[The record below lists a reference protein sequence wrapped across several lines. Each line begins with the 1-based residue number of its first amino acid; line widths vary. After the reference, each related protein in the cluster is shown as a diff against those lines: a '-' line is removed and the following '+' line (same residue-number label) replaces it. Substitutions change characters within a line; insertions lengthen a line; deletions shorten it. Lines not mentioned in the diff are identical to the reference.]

1 MISIRLE
8 GKNRL
13 QREFVAK
20 DKKSRFS
27 DFSFFSQL
35 VEQQKK
41 GNEEFVGLLVNSL
54 WMHRSWK
61 IIKLWSYRSNLVELL
76 FGH

>member
-41 GNEEFVGLLVNSL
+41 SNEEFVGLLVNSL
-54 WMHRSWK
+54 
-61 IIKLWSYRSNLVELL
+61 
-76 FGH
+76 